1 MTVNRTRIRFGHPTR
16 PAFTLVELLVVIAI
30 IAVLLALLLPAVQA
44 AREAARRIS
53 CQTNLK
59 QLGLGIHAYASA
71 KGKLPPGAHWNNELS
86 YRVFILPYIEQ
97 DSLYQQ
103 FHFLDG
109 AHNSGSALDGFNA
122 NAPGKFK
129 SRIALN
135 RVITFHCASAA
146 GLITATHG
154 SSRLN
159 PDQNTFNAHYVGV
172 AGPDDRART
181 DMSPQSKMTISSGNN
196 GDYAQQGMLGTF
208 AAKKFSAIAD
218 GLSKTLMIG
227 ELVSPTNNTG
237 AMVPTADGSNWVRGV
252 GTTAKGSASCKNVR
266 FGLNAQ
272 RPLDTFYNSF
282 PFASLHLNG
291 VSFAYGDGAVRFLN
305 DMIDLPTLWA
315 LSSGDGG
322 ESAAAN

>member
-1 MTVNRTRIRFGHPTR
+1 MTVDQPRNRSGHPTR
-16 PAFTLVELLVVIAI
+16 PAFTLVELLVLIAI
-30 IAVLLALLLPAVQA
+30 IATLLALLLPAVQA
-44 AREAARRIS
+44 AREAARRNS

-59 QLGLGIHAYASA
+59 QLGLGVHAYVSA
-71 KGKLPPGAHWNNELS
+71 KGKLPPGAHWTNELS

-109 AHNSGSALDGFNA
+109 AHNSGPALDGFDA
-122 NAPGKFK
+122 DAPGKFK
-129 SRIALN
+129 SGIAPN
-135 RVITFHCASAA
+135 RVSTFHCPSAA
-146 GLITATHG
+146 GLITATHP

-159 PDQNTFNAHYVGV
+159 PDQNTFNAHYIGV

-181 DMSPQSKMTISSGNN
+181 DTSPQYTMTISGNN
-196 GDYAQQGMLGTF
+196 GDFAQQGMLGTF

-218 GLSKTLMIG
+218 GLSKTLMVG
-227 ELVSPTNNTG
+227 ELVSPTNDKG

-252 GTTAKGSASCKNVR
+252 GTSAKGSASCKNVR

-272 RPLDTFYNSF
+272 RPLGVFYNSY

-322 ESAAAN
+322 ESATAN